1 MPVGGD
7 LGFSYLVL
15 VVSLVGPV
23 VALVLR
29 RKWRFSVARREEIK
43 RLLVLASEE
52 AARAELE
59 ASTYVTSAVA
69 AVISRPL
76 QYQCAVCFCPTT
88 TRCARCKAV
97 RYCSGKCQIIHWRQG
112 HNEECHPFT
121 ISHQINRA
129 GAGSNQK
136 VLKQEDDKIYDKS
149 SESEARQCANSVQ
162 NFPKEH
168 ARSNSN
174 SSRETFCGNDD
185 GEVECIS
192 DEKGTTAILHGTERS
207 DRHQSTYLSA
217 ETNCVNVDQN
227 GPPSSNSVNR
237 LTNSGKLYQIK
248 PNSTNHDI
256 QYGSTRSSGW
266 SADVTNESSF
276 SEPSTPSSG
285 FWEGTINSRKP
296 KIDTLGDCGKSSSI
310 ETGDGSMHNSR
321 SSPRFSFNYDGSVV
335 PSVDVQ
341 SSDTT
346 ALTSDGARSTTLGI
360 KMPID
365 RVISSEETNDGIS
378 KGRNSPLS
386 IPEKSNQTDVYI
398 TSDSPVSKS
407 KEPRWTSSSANTYPT
422 SSAGG
427 PLVSMHAAKISSTQT
442 LSLERSNH
450 VVNGMRTTS
459 RPLESKEGGSLLS
472 SASVAQLSSS
482 TRRHSLQD
490 GKSGKDDGTRAVRT
504 SSSECGTYSPNAG
517 NGLKTSMRKVVD
529 QLRASKSS
537 RNYQSGVGSEGAGRY
552 NNKGLFP
559 YELFVKLYNQNK
571 IELRPCGLVN
581 CGNSCYANAVLQ
593 CLACTPPL
601 TAYLLQGL
609 HSKACERRGW
619 CFTCEFESLIL
630 KAKEGTSPLSPIGIL
645 SQIQNIGSNLGS
657 GREEDAHEF
666 LRYAI
671 DTMQSVC
678 LKEAGVNASG
688 SLEEETTLIGLTFGG
703 YLRSKIKCLKCGGK
717 SERHERMMD
726 LTVEIGGDIGT
737 LEEALRQFTS
747 TEILDG
753 ENKYECS
760 RCRSYERAKKK
771 LTILEAPNILT
782 IALKRFQSGKF
793 GKLNK
798 SIRFPEI
805 LDLTRCMSGTSDK
818 SPIYRLYGVVVHL
831 DVMNAAFS
839 GHYVCYVKTIQNKWF
854 KIDDSTV
861 KAVELESV
869 LTKGAYILLYARCS
883 PRAPK
888 MTRNSIVPCD
898 PINLK
903 SPTFESRSQPCDF
916 SRADPANGLTGIE
929 CLYSNHKSFQPI
941 QTILEEGYSSD
952 HSSFFSEECSNCS
965 TDSSNR
971 DSSSAEDYFDLVFGD
986 VGRNWSNLCRN
997 SPDSDSS
1004 SSSSSFSPFPL
1015 HSRHSSVSNS
1025 QTRNGESGPDDRDSS
1040 ARVPS
1045 RSGNWEGKS
1054 RVPFLHSDS
1063 TKHCRKLA
1071 SSGICRETNSGWLGL
1086 ANPFDDK
1093 KSRVSF
1099 SRSTRERT
1107 Y

>member
-1 MPVGGD
+1 MPVRGD

-29 RKWRFSVARREEIK
+29 RKWRLSVERREEIR

-52 AARAELE
+52 AARVELE
-59 ASTYVTSAVA
+59 ASAYVTSTVA

-112 HNEECHPFT
+112 HKEECHPFT
-121 ISHQINRA
+121 ISRQINGV
-129 GAGSNQK
+129 GAGSSQK
-136 VLKQEDDKIYDKS
+136 VLKQEDNEIYDKS
-149 SESEARQCANSVQ
+149 SESEGSKCTNSVQ

-174 SSRETFCGNDD
+174 CTREVFCQNDD
-185 GEVECIS
+185 SEVECIS
-192 DEKGTTAILHGTERS
+192 DKKGTSISHETERS
-207 DRHQSTYLSA
+207 DGDRSTYLSA
-217 ETNCVNVDQN
+217 ETNCVNNVDQN
-227 GPPSSNSVNR
+227 GPQYLINTLSSDSVDQ
-237 LTNSGKLYQIK
+237 LTSSGKLNQIK
-248 PNSTNHDI
+248 PNSTNHNI
-256 QYGSTRSSGW
+256 QYGSTSSSGW
-266 SADVTNESSF
+266 SAINESSF

-285 FWEGTINSRKP
+285 FWEGTVNSRKP

-310 ETGDGSMHNSR
+310 EAGDGSMHDSR
-321 SSPRFSFNYDGSVV
+321 SSLRFSSNYDGNLV

-346 ALTSDGARSTTLGI
+346 ALTSDGTRSTTLGI
-360 KMPID
+360 KKPPD
-365 RVISSEETNDGIS
+365 RAISSEETNDGTS
-378 KGRNSPLS
+378 NGRNSPLS
-386 IPEKSNQTDVYI
+386 IPENSNQMDVYI
-398 TSDSPVSKS
+398 TSDSPVLKS
-407 KEPRWTSSSANTYPT
+407 KEARWTSSSANTYPT

-427 PLVSMHAAKISSTQT
+427 PSISMHAAKISSIQA
-442 LSLERSNH
+442 LRLERSNH

-459 RPLESKEGGSLLS
+459 RPLESKEIVSLSS
-472 SASVAQLSSS
+472 SASVANLSSS

-490 GKSGKDDGTRAVRT
+490 GKSVKDDGIRAVPA
-504 SSSECGTYSPNAG
+504 SSSECGNYSPNAG
-517 NGLKTSMRKVVD
+517 NGLKTSMRKFVD

-537 RNYQSGVGSEGAGRY
+537 RNYQSGVGSESAGRY

-559 YELFVKLYNQNK
+559 YELFVKLCNWNK
-571 IELRPCGLVN
+571 IELRPCGLLN

-609 HSKACERRGW
+609 HSKACERREW

-630 KAKEGTSPLSPIGIL
+630 KTKEGTSPLSPIGIL
-645 SQIQNIGSNLGS
+645 SQIQNIGSNLGN

-671 DTMQSVC
+671 DMMQSDC

-688 SLEEETTLIGLTFGG
+688 SLEKKNNSYRPYIWGLSSIQGNQKSSFQSFVE
-703 YLRSKIKCLKCGGK
+703 LVIKCLKCGGK

-771 LTILEAPNILT
+771 ITILEAPNILT
-782 IALKRFQSGKF
+782 IALKRFQLGKF

-805 LDLTRCMSGTSDK
+805 LDLAPCMSGTSDK

-861 KAVELESV
+861 TAVELESV
-869 LTKGAYILLYARCS
+869 LTKGAYMLLYARCS

-888 MTRNSIVPCD
+888 MIRNSIVPCD
-898 PINLK
+898 PRKLE

-916 SRADPANGLTGIE
+916 LRADPVNGPTGIE
-929 CLYSNHKSFQPI
+929 CLYSNHTSFQPI
-941 QTILEEGYSSD
+941 RTILEEGYSSD
-952 HSSFFSEECSNCS
+952 NSSFFSEERSNCS

-971 DSSSAEDYFDLVFGD
+971 DSTSADDYFDLFFGD

-997 SPDSDSS
+997 SSDLDSPSS
-1004 SSSSSFSPFPL
+1004 SSSSSPFPL
-1015 HSRHSSVSNS
+1015 NSRHSPLSNS
-1025 QTRNGESGPDDRDSS
+1025 QTRNAESCPDNQDSS
-1040 ARVPS
+1040 ARVPG
-1045 RSGNWEGKS
+1045 RSSNWEGKE
-1054 RVPFLHSDS
+1054 
-1063 TKHCRKLA
+1063 T
-1071 SSGICRETNSGWLGL
+1071 SSGRLGC
-1086 ANPFDDK
+1086 ANPYHYLLADQ
-1093 KSRVSF
+1093 
-1099 SRSTRERT
+1099 
-1107 Y
+1107 